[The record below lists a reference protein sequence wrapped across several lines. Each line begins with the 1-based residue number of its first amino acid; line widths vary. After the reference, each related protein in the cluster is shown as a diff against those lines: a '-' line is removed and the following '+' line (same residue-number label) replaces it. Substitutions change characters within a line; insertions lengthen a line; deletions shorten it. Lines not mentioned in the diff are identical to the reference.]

1 VAPVKEIRCIL
12 KKITIESVRQR
23 KTQNNV
29 RARSIMQKNMSQR
42 RKLAGISVTQP
53 SGVLRF
59 VNFRQ
64 AGKKPAAVVAGRT
77 HHASE
82 AGEKRCGTILFLK
95 GGSILEPIINK
106 G

>member
-1 VAPVKEIRCIL
+1 M
-12 KKITIESVRQR
+12 KKITIESIGQR
-23 KTQNNV
+23 ETQNNV

-59 VNFRQ
+59 VNFRKARRKQ
-64 AGKKPAAVVAGRT
+64 AAAVAERT